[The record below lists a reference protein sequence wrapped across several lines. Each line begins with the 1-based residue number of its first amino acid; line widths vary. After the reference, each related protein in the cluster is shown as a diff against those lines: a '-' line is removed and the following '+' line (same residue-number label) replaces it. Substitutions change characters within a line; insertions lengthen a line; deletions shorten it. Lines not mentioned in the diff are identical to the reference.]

1 MQEFIALCAIKRFI
15 KQIMRGATE
24 KISCVLTIAHIVAQ
38 RWMEVLIMTE
48 CYNCYAK
55 DKCIAAAE
63 PGSVVC
69 MINRMRYGGT
79 HADDRP
85 DREVESFCAY
95 CGKPLKVIGPERFC
109 SNVNCINRYKS
120 V

>member
-1 MQEFIALCAIKRFI
+1 MA
-15 KQIMRGATE
+15 
-24 KISCVLTIAHIVAQ
+24 
-38 RWMEVLIMTE
+38 E

-69 MINRMRYGGT
+69 MVNRMRCGGT

-85 DREVESFCAY
+85 DRKVASFCAY
-95 CGKPLKVIGPERFC
+95 CGKPLKVIGSERFC
-109 SNVNCINRYKS
+109 NNVNCINRYES